1 MAKGDGTFK
10 IRGDK
15 IYVHGTIN
23 GKFYRKSTGKKV
35 SPATKVWI
43 KKTDPLKYL
52 AEILGIAN
60 TNSNKSVYT
69 FKEIALEAIEMQFSA
84 KKITEKH
91 YKDKLQSLENHA
103 FPYFGDFL
111 IDSITVKNVVDWI
124 NHLKE
129 NLSGSRA
136 KFNKNLVA
144 SIFRY
149 AQHDLQI
156 LDRNVFETE
165 TVRLIEFDTNNVETE
180 AYTAAEVRKIL
191 NESTGW
197 LKVFLD
203 LSFKYGFRPGE
214 IMVLKWSDIDLER
227 GILTLQ
233 RSLNKDCLI
242 VEHSAKK
249 GKTGNKKHFRR
260 ISLFESSKNLLK
272 SFYEVRPN
280 KEWLFVNKDGKPFMQ
295 SKSIIDYHLKP
306 LLKEIG
312 VEYKTLYAT
321 RRSYASI
328 MNFAGEDLEKIQEV
342 MGHEKG
348 SSVTQDHYILEDIL
362 SAEDLKKQA
371 AKTEQL
377 FDTFLQPDK

>member
-10 IRGDK
+10 IRSDK

-35 SPATKVWI
+35 SAATKVWI
-43 KKTDPLKYL
+43 KKVDPLKVL
-52 AEILGIAN
+52 AEILGVAENTDNKAN
-60 TNSNKSVYT
+60 YT
-69 FKEIALEAIEMQFSA
+69 VKEIAMEALEMQLNT

-103 FPYFGDFL
+103 LPYFGNLFIED
-111 IDSITVKNVVDWI
+111 ITVKNIVDWI
-124 NHLKE
+124 NYLKD
-129 NLSGSRA
+129 NLSDSRA
-136 KFNKNLVA
+136 KFNKNLLA

-156 LDRNVFETE
+156 LHRNVFETE
-165 TVRLIEFDTNNVETE
+165 TVRRIEFDTKNVKTE
-180 AYTAAEVRKIL
+180 AYTAAEVSKIL
-191 NESTGW
+191 SEATGW

-214 IMVLKWSDIDLER
+214 IMVLKWNDIDLER

-233 RSLNKDCLI
+233 RSLNKDCVI
-242 VEHSAKK
+242 IDHNSKN
-249 GKTGNKKHFRR
+249 GKTGNKKHFRK
-260 ISLFESSKNLLK
+260 IPLFESSLNLLK

-280 KEWLFVNKDGKPFMQ
+280 KWWLFVNKDGKPFMQ

-306 LLKEIG
+306 LLREIS

-328 MNFAGEDLEKIQEV
+328 MNFAGEDLERIQEV

-348 SSVTQDHYILEDIL
+348 SAVTGDRYILEDIL

-377 FDTFLQPDK
+377 FNTFLQPDK